1 MNAMERFLYGGQVM
15 LIGLIIVFA
24 VLLLLI
30 FVISLLSAA
39 IRRAEGGKAKPQQG
53 QEKKAQA
60 PVQTPVVT
68 QAAQEE
74 TPVVENATD
83 DAELLAV
90 IAAALASFD
99 NSNKLIVRSVRRVSG
114 WKNANRAEQVSR
126 F

>member
-30 FVISLLSAA
+30 FVISLLFAA
-39 IRRAEGGKAKPQQG
+39 IRRAEDGKAKPQQG
-53 QEKKAQA
+53 QKEKAQEPAQA
-60 PVQTPVVT
+60 PVVM

>member
-53 QEKKAQA
+53 QKEKAQEPA
-60 PVQTPVVT
+60 QAPVVT

>member
-1 MNAMERFLYGGQVM
+1 MIADLREILAIADAGN
-15 LIGLIIVFA
+15 FA
-24 VLLLLI
+24 VPA
-30 FVISLLSAA
+30 FNVSNM
-39 IRRAEGGKAKPQQG
+39 E
-53 QEKKAQA
+53 
-60 PVQTPVVT
+60 TVVGVM